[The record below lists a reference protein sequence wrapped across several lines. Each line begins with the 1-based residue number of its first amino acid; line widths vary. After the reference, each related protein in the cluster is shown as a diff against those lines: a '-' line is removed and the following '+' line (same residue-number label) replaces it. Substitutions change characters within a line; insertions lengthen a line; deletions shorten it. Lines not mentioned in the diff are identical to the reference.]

1 MSPASPSDRLRSLAD
16 SRLKWRKRKR
26 DANRRR
32 QKPHED
38 EEDEDEDDEDAA
50 VPVGGDA
57 EEVGRNSSP
66 IPAAAD
72 PVLDLRESEVLS
84 DGGQRISDLP
94 TAFRRTVNRPHT
106 SVLALVAAE
115 RSNSAAR
122 SWSPPFL
129 ENISH
134 GQLQVLS
141 AVLPDNPSLQ
151 QPPDLDKPSTYVCT
165 PLPLMEGKGM
175 IKRLDKDQLLI
186 VPMHSDWFSPS
197 TVHRLERQV
206 VPHFFLGKSNDH
218 TLEKY
223 IGLRNKI
230 ISKYLENPGKR
241 LSFADCQ
248 ALVPNNDLYDL
259 SRIVRF
265 LDHWGIINYL
275 AASSVHRGLRMAGS
289 LLREDANGELQLQT
303 APLRSIDSLI
313 LFDRPKCSIRLE
325 DVALLSHSG
334 QDSDALV
341 GDLDARIRERI
352 AEHTCNFCS
361 CPLTKLHYQSQKEV
375 DIMLCSNCFHDAKF
389 VTGHSS
395 LDFVRMDSV
404 KENSDLEGDSW
415 TDHETLLLLEAMEK
429 YNDNWNE
436 IAEYIGSKS
445 KAQCILHFLRLPME
459 NGLLESIELQ
469 HFPPPSESLDRQDDF
484 ILSSNSNGK
493 IAGNHDLGSA
503 NSLPFIN
510 SSNPVMSLLA
520 FLTSSVGPRVAAAC
534 ASAALSI
541 LTRDDS
547 RSVPPVS
554 LVKDIVSE
562 FLNGSENSHA
572 DVDTHAPHASFS
584 HQKDGTAEGQLPHS
598 KNGSTLLSSELVEH
612 AAMAGLSAAAMKAKL
627 FADQEEREIQRL
639 AATIINHQLL
649 GGFDDIISRKWSSGC
664 VNYGLSTT
672 DRRFTQGYRLGL
684 GTIYVK
690 TDWKAM
696 ALSVLD
702 QWMCILKRLELKL
715 KQFAELETLLLKECE
730 QAERMRQRLSAERSR
745 MMTSRFGASP
755 NSVPSPG
762 GAAPAGAAAAAVA
775 MGANPIP
782 GQTPM
787 VAPATG
793 QASFG
798 NNLNPGHRQMPLMQ
812 RQQMFGLGPRL
823 PLSAIH
829 PAPASQNAGF
839 NSAIPNSS
847 TPNHHPLSRSSSS
860 GNTRI

>member
-1 MSPASPSDRLRSLAD
+1 MSPASPSD

-26 DANRRR
+26 DANPRR
-32 QKPHED
+32 QKPAEAEED
-38 EEDEDEDDEDAA
+38 EEENDEDAS
-50 VPVGGDA
+50 VPVGEDA
-57 EEVGRNSSP
+57 EEDGRSSAP

-84 DGGQRISDLP
+84 DGGQRISDFP

-134 GQLQVLS
+134 GQLQALS

-151 QPPDLDKPSTYVCT
+151 QPADLDKPSTYVCT
-165 PLPLMEGKGM
+165 PPPLMEGKGM
-175 IKRLDKDQLLI
+175 VKLFDKEQHLI

-206 VPHFFLGKSNDH
+206 VPHFFSGKSNDH
-218 TLEKY
+218 TPEKY
-223 IGLRNKI
+223 IGLRNTI

-248 ALVPNNDLYDL
+248 ALVPSNDLYDL

-303 APLRSIDSLI
+303 APLKSIDSLI
-313 LFDRPKCSIRLE
+313 LFDRPKCRLE
-325 DVALLSHSG
+325 DIAVFSRSA
-334 QDSDALV
+334 QDSDAFI
-341 GDLDARIRERI
+341 GDLDSRIRERI

-404 KENSDLEGDSW
+404 KDDSDLEGDNW
-415 TDHETLLLLEAMEK
+415 TDQETLLLLEAMEK

-436 IAEYIGSKS
+436 IAEYVGTKS

-459 NGLLESIELQ
+459 NGLVESIELQ
-469 HFPPPSESLDRQDDF
+469 HIPTSDFVDRQDYF
-484 ILSSNSNGK
+484 ISASNSNGK
-493 IAGNHDLGSA
+493 IAGNQDFSSA
-503 NSLPFIN
+503 KPLPFIN
-510 SSNPVMSLLA
+510 SSNPVMSLVA
-520 FLTSSVGPRVAAAC
+520 FLTSSIGPRVAAAC
-534 ASAALSI
+534 ASAALSV
-541 LTRDDS
+541 LTREDS
-547 RSVPPVS
+547 R
-554 LVKDIVSE
+554 
-562 FLNGSENSHA
+562 NGSDNSHP
-572 DVDTHAPHASFS
+572 DIDTHAQHGSFN
-584 HQKDGTAEGQLPHS
+584 QK
-598 KNGSTLLSSELVEH
+598 ELIEH
-612 AAMAGLSAAAMKAKL
+612 ATMAGLSAAAVKAKL

-639 AATIINHQLL
+639 VATIINHQ
-649 GGFDDIISRKWSSGC
+649 
-664 VNYGLSTT
+664 
-672 DRRFTQGYRLGL
+672 
-684 GTIYVK
+684 
-690 TDWKAM
+690 
-696 ALSVLD
+696 
-702 QWMCILKRLELKL
+702 LKRLELKL

-730 QAERMRQRLSAERSR
+730 QAERMRQRLSTERIR
-745 MMTSRFGASP
+745 MMSTRFGASP
-755 NSVPSPG
+755 NNVPSAG
-762 GAAPAGAAAAAVA
+762 GAAPVAPVAAAAA
-775 MGANPIP
+775 MGTN
-782 GQTPM
+782 
-787 VAPATG
+787 PATG
-793 QASFG
+793 QPPMVVPASAQASFG
-798 NNLNPGHRQMPLMQ
+798 NSLNAGHRQMQLMQ
-812 RQQMFGLGPRL
+812 RQQMFGFGPRL

-829 PAPASQNAGF
+829 PAPASSQNPGF
-839 NSAIPNSS
+839 NSAIPNNS

>member
-547 RSVPPVS
+547 R
-554 LVKDIVSE
+554 
-562 FLNGSENSHA
+562 NGSENSHA

-639 AATIINHQLL
+639 AATIINHQ
-649 GGFDDIISRKWSSGC
+649 
-664 VNYGLSTT
+664 
-672 DRRFTQGYRLGL
+672 
-684 GTIYVK
+684 
-690 TDWKAM
+690 
-696 ALSVLD
+696 
-702 QWMCILKRLELKL
+702 LKRLELKL